1 MTNTVLRTRSVPS
14 YRVSQAANDD
24 NALRDS
30 GGGVGMVCSIRR
42 LRRARGVQLSDL
54 RALPA
59 AAVAARGVVIDR
71 REGVTG
77 GSGLFY
83 ALLET
88 LPTNAMGRLM
98 ARSCRANGCQ
108 PVGSVFLLRNR
119 SLTRS
124 TTLLP
129 TTGTPSCISSP
140 RAVHAISLLRCSIK
154 RLALACM
161 VLGTVAKTVA
171 SSPLIGARA
180 APSDP
185 GSDVTSDL
193 FTVTTRSGSLMRLS
207 VRTLYRCNT

>member
-1 MTNTVLRTRSVPS
+1 MTNTVLRTRIVPS
-14 YRVSQAANDD
+14 YRASQPANDD
-24 NALRDS
+24 KAWRDS

-42 LRRARGVQLSDL
+42 LRRARGVQLSDR

-59 AAVAARGVVIDR
+59 AARGVVVDR
-71 REGVTG
+71 REGLTVG
-77 GSGLFY
+77 AGRMW

-88 LPTNAMGRLM
+88 LPTNAVGRLM

-171 SSPLIGARA
+171 SSPLIGART

-185 GSDVTSDL
+185 DPGSTSDS

-207 VRTLYRCNT
+207 VKTLYRCNT